1 MTTLRVVG
9 TRAPRKEGGQKVQG
23 KSKFAADFTLP
34 GMLWGKSLRS
44 PHPHA
49 RIISIDASKARQ
61 VPGVAAVI
69 TGLDIPA
76 HQLVGRRVR
85 DQHLLARDR
94 VRFVGERI
102 AAAAA
107 ADPDAAEE
115 ALSLIEVEYEEL
127 PAVFDSL
134 DAIKPGAPMLHDDP
148 RSYPGA
154 NSAEGAPDYPNIC
167 SYNRWTRGEVEDAF
181 SKAAHVFEGVY
192 RTPLEHHGYIEPNA
206 CLVSVD
212 PGSGHADVWVS
223 VKAPVPMR
231 KNAADALEVDTAAI
245 TLHPISIGGDFGGK
259 GHPLDVTSAY
269 LLSRETGR
277 PVKMVMSY
285 TEDLMAANARHPAT
299 IFVKSAVTNEGVLLG
314 MRVEAY
320 FNSGG
325 YGGFKPIPTVQ
336 VHGIHQAASCYRVPA
351 IDVQSFVIYT
361 NTLPSGH
368 MRAPGGPQTSLA
380 VEAHFDEIANNL
392 GIDRGEFRLR
402 NVLGPGDSNPMGERW
417 SSVRARETLQKA
429 LDASGWNTP
438 KAPRVGRG
446 IGMYERSAGGGDAN
460 VKISV
465 NAAGRVSI
473 ITPAP
478 DPGQGGYTVMAQ
490 IVSENLGVPFD
501 DVDIQV
507 ITTDNFESDSGVGG
521 SRVTYVGGQAAYR
534 GSRQVQEQMLHVAAE
549 RFGESVDALRWDNG
563 AVVGGRR
570 VVPFREM
577 ASLAVETLGGPV
589 EAAVHFV
596 GEPQEVTSFAA
607 QVAEVEV
614 DPETGQVT
622 LQRLT
627 TAHDVGAIVNPVGH
641 QSQIEGGALQGIG
654 LGLMEE
660 HVLDDGR
667 PIALH
672 LGDYKIPNIQDIPQL
687 TTVLLE
693 PEEGPAPYSAKAIGE
708 HSNVPTPAAIANAVA
723 DAIGA
728 PVTEIPVTAERVYNL
743 LKNRKE
749 TR

>member
-1 MTTLRVVG
+1 MTTLRVIG
-9 TRAPRKEGGQKVQG
+9 TRTPRKEGGQKVQG
-23 KSKFAADFTLP
+23 QSKFAGDFTLP
-34 GMLWGKSLRS
+34 GVLWGKTLRS
-44 PHPHA
+44 PYPHA
-49 RIISIDASKARQ
+49 RILSMDASKARQ
-61 VPGVAAVI
+61 LPGVAAVI

-85 DQHLLARDR
+85 DQHLLARER
-94 VRFVGERI
+94 VRFVGERV
-102 AAAAA
+102 AVVAA
-107 ADPDAAEE
+107 ADPNVAEE

-134 DAIKPGAPMLHDDP
+134 EAVKPDAPRLHDDP
-148 RSYPGA
+148 RAYPGA
-154 NSAEGAPDYPNIC
+154 NPAEGAPDYPNIC
-167 SYNRWTRGEVEDAF
+167 SYNRWAEGDLDYAF
-181 SKAAHVFEGVY
+181 AKADRVFEGVY
-192 RTPLEHHGYIEPNA
+192 HTPLEHHGYIEPNA

-212 PGSGHADVWVS
+212 PVSWHADVWTS

-231 KNAADALEVDTAAI
+231 KNAAEALEVGQSTI
-245 TLHPISIGGDFGGK
+245 TLHPLAIGGDFGGK

-269 LLSRETGR
+269 LLSKETGH

-285 TEDLMAANARHPAT
+285 TEDLMAANARHPST
-299 IFVKSAVTNEGVLLG
+299 IFVKSAVSKEGMLLG

-361 NTLPSGH
+361 NTVPSGH
-368 MRAPGGPQTSLA
+368 MRAPGAPQTSLA
-380 VEAHFDEIANNL
+380 IEAHLDEIANAL
-392 GIDRGEFRLR
+392 AIDRGEFRLQ
-402 NVLGPGDSNPMGERW
+402 NVLKEGDPNPMGELW
-417 SSVRARETLQKA
+417 KDNRAKETLAKA
-429 LDASGWNTP
+429 MDAAGWNDA
-438 KAPRVGRG
+438 KAPYVGRG

-465 NAAGRVSI
+465 NAKGNVSI

-490 IVSENLGVPFD
+490 IASEKLGVPIE
-501 DVDIQV
+501 DISIQT

-521 SRVTYVGGQAAYR
+521 SRVTYVGGQAAFQGCER
-534 GSRQVQEQMLHVAAE
+534 VQEQMLHVAAE
-549 RFGESVDALRWDNG
+549 RFGENVDALRWENG
-563 AVVGGRR
+563 SVVGGKR
-570 VVPFREM
+570 VVSFQEM
-577 ASLAVETLGGPV
+577 ASVAVETLGGPV
-589 EAAVHFV
+589 ESAIRFV
-596 GEPQEVTSFAA
+596 GEAQEVTSFAA

-622 LQRLT
+622 LRRLT
-627 TAHDVGAIVNPVGH
+627 TSHDIGTIVNPVAH
-641 QSQIEGGALQGIG
+641 QSQIEGGAIQGIG
-654 LGLMEE
+654 FGLMEE

-672 LGDYKIPNIQDIPQL
+672 LGDYKIPNIQDIPNL

-693 PEEGPAPYSAKAIGE
+693 PAEGPAPYNAKAIGE
-708 HSNVPTPAAIANAVA
+708 HSNVPTAGAIANAVA
-723 DAIGA
+723 DAIGM
-728 PVTEIPVTAERVYNL
+728 PVKEIPVTAERIYNL
-743 LKNRKE
+743 LKKKPNAR
-749 TR
+749 

>member
-9 TRAPRKEGGQKVQG
+9 TRTPRKEGGQKVQG
-23 KSKFAADFTLP
+23 QSKFAADFTLP
-34 GMLWGKSLRS
+34 GVLWGKTLRS
-44 PHPHA
+44 PYPHA
-49 RIISIDASKARQ
+49 RILSMDASKARQ
-61 VPGVAAVI
+61 LPGVAAVI

-94 VRFVGERI
+94 VRFVGERVAVV
-102 AAAAA
+102 AAE
-107 ADPDAAEE
+107 DPNVAEE
-115 ALSLIEVEYEEL
+115 ALALIEVEYEQL

-134 DAIKPGAPMLHDDP
+134 EAVRPDAPRLHDDP
-148 RSYPGA
+148 RAYPGA
-154 NSAEGAPDYPNIC
+154 NPADGAPDYPNIC
-167 SYNRWTRGEVEDAF
+167 SYNRWGEGDLDDAF
-181 SKAAHVFEGVY
+181 AKADRVFEGVY
-192 RTPLEHHGYIEPNA
+192 HTPLEHHGYIEPNA

-212 PGSGHADVWVS
+212 PVSGHADVWTS

-231 KNAADALEVDTAAI
+231 KNAAEALEVDQSSL
-245 TLHPISIGGDFGGK
+245 TLHPLAIGGDFGGK

-269 LLSRETGR
+269 LLSKETGR

-285 TEDLMAANARHPAT
+285 TEDLMAANARHPST
-299 IFVKSAVTNEGVLLG
+299 IFVKSAVSNEGILLG

-361 NTLPSGH
+361 NIVPSGH
-368 MRAPGGPQTSLA
+368 MRAPGAPQTSLA
-380 VEAHFDEIANNL
+380 IEAHFDEIANAL
-392 GIDRGEFRLR
+392 GIDRGEFRLQ
-402 NVLGPGDSNPMGERW
+402 NVLKEGDPNPMGELW
-417 SSVRARETLQKA
+417 TDNRAKETLAKA
-429 LDASGWNTP
+429 MDAAGWHDA
-438 KAPRVGRG
+438 KAPYVGRG

-465 NAAGRVSI
+465 NAKGNVSV

-490 IVSENLGVPFD
+490 IASEKLGVPIE
-501 DVDIQV
+501 DISIQT

-521 SRVTYVGGQAAYR
+521 SRVTYVGGQATFR
-534 GSRQVQEQMLHVAAE
+534 GCEQVQEQMLHVAAE
-549 RFGESVDALRWDNG
+549 RFGENVDTLRWENG
-563 AVVGGRR
+563 SVVGGKR
-570 VVPFREM
+570 VVSFQEM
-577 ASLAVETLGGPV
+577 ASVAVETLGGPV
-589 EAAVHFV
+589 ESAIRFV
-596 GEPQEVTSFAA
+596 GEAQEVTSFAA

-622 LQRLT
+622 LRRLT
-627 TAHDVGAIVNPVGH
+627 TSHDIGTIVNPVGH
-641 QSQIEGGALQGIG
+641 QSQIEGGAIQGIG
-654 LGLMEE
+654 FGLMEE

-672 LGDYKIPNIQDIPQL
+672 LGDYKIPNIQDIPEL

-693 PEEGPAPYSAKAIGE
+693 PAKGPAPYSAKAIGE
-708 HSNVPTPAAIANAVA
+708 HSNVPTAGAIANAVA
-723 DAIGA
+723 DAIGM
-728 PVTEIPVTAERVYNL
+728 PVTEIPVTAERIYNL
-743 LKNRKE
+743 LKQKAKAR
-749 TR
+749 